1 MGYAIVIIIYIF
13 AQIQTFMSLKNFL
26 KSPVFFK
33 QVAIALAIVVVVIYL
48 LLHWLDFFTNHG
60 EEIPVPDLRKS
71 TVERAQEKLEELDLE
86 AVVLDT
92 IDFNPEF
99 PPYTITE
106 QDPMPKVG
114 VKHNRKV
121 YVKVNAGGYGNIT
134 LPNIIDKTYR
144 QAVPM
149 LKNAGLE
156 EGSKSYK
163 PYMAKDVVL
172 EVKLNGKT
180 LKPGAKVVKAS
191 KIDLILGDGKQAF
204 TETDSTATDSIN

>member
-1 MGYAIVIIIYIF
+1 
-13 AQIQTFMSLKNFL
+13 MSVKNFL

-33 QVAIALAIVVVVIYL
+33 QVAIALGILVVVIFV

-60 EEIPVPDLRKS
+60 EEIPVPDLRKT
-71 TVERAQEKLEELDLE
+71 TVEKAQEKLDELDLE

-92 IDFNPEF
+92 VDFNPLF

-106 QDPMPKVG
+106 QDPLPRVN

-121 YVKVNAGGYGNIT
+121 YVKVNAGGYGT
-134 LPNIIDKTYR
+134 VKLPDLIQKSYR

-149 LKNAGLE
+149 LKTAGFE
-156 EGSKSYK
+156 EGGKIYK

-172 EVKLNGKT
+172 EMQVNGKT
-180 LKPGAKVVKAS
+180 VKPGSKVLKAS
-191 KIDLILGDGKQAF
+191 KIDLVLGDGKESF
-204 TETDSTATDSIN
+204 TDTDSTEVDTTGRE